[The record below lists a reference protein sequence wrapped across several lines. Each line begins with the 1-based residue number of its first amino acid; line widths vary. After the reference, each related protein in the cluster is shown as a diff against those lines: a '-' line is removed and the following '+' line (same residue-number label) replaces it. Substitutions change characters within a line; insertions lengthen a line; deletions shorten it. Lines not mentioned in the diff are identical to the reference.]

1 MNTEMESNKRL
12 QIAGALIAVIG
23 TDMIYHAIWINLF
36 WGAAGEIGT
45 SNLYILFKSNLL
57 RV

>member
-12 QIAGALIAVIG
+12 RIAGALIAAIG
-23 TDMIYHAIWINLF
+23 TDMIYHAIWTNLF

-45 SNLYILFKSNLL
+45 SNQYTLFTSNLL
-57 RV
+57 QV